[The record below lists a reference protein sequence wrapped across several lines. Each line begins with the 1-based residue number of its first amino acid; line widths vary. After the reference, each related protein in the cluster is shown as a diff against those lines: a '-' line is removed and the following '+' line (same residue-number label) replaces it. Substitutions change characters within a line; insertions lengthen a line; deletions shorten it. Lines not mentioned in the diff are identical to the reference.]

1 MTKFDFSTLL
11 GISIAIALLI
21 VSISLSTDLAKYIN
35 FPAALIVFGSTL
47 AISCA
52 SYSFR
57 DVWNVFKTMIEIV
70 VVSPANSS
78 QIAILAIQSAEY
90 AYKNG
95 LHDILKKPEF
105 PIQQKFFRKWMSF
118 ILDGEKLPSI
128 DNLINQEIYTF
139 QEQQGIVVQIL
150 KRGAELAPAYG
161 LIGTIVGLVQMLGG
175 IQDITSI
182 GQGLAVALLTTF
194 YGALLAYMFLVPM
207 ASKLERN
214 LKDEILNFRIL
225 HRTILSIAQ
234 KENPRQLESVLNS
247 ILPPGKKVAYYKY

>member
-11 GISIAIALLI
+11 GVSIALALLI
-21 VSISLSTDLAKYIN
+21 VSISISSDLVKFLNLPSAI
-35 FPAALIVFGSTL
+35 IVLGSTL

-52 SYSFR
+52 SFSFR
-57 DVWNVFKTMIEIV
+57 DVWNVFKTMLEII

-78 QIAILAIQSAEY
+78 EIAITAIRSSEFV
-90 AYKNG
+90 YKNG
-95 LHDILKKPEF
+95 INDVLNKPEF
-105 PIQQKFFRKWMSF
+105 PIQQKFFKKWLSY
-118 ILDGEKLPSI
+118 ILDGEKLPYI

-139 QEQQGIVVQIL
+139 QEQKTIVVEIL

-161 LIGTIVGLVQMLGG
+161 LIGTLVGLVQMLGG
-175 IQDITSI
+175 IQDINTI

-194 YGALLAYMFLVPM
+194 YGALLAYMLLIPM

-214 LKDEILNFRIL
+214 LKDEILNLRIL

-247 ILPPGKKVAYYKY
+247 ILPPGKKIAYYKY